1 MEWYW
6 ISLITLGVWWVIG
19 IVFVCVIENSKHLL
33 DDYLVIFCAGL
44 LFPIAWVLFYPLRS
58 WNSYKLWGKDYKK
71 NNISFIKYLFGKRIN
86 KTKNYED
93 G

>member
-19 IVFVCVIENSKHLL
+19 IVFVYIVENSKHLI
-33 DDYLVIFCAGL
+33 DDYLPIYCAGL

-58 WNSYKLWGKDYKK
+58 WNSYKMWKEDYKK

-86 KTKNYED
+86 KNKKL
-93 G
+93 